1 MAGLTSSSARPR
13 RQPRRVGSRPVK
25 KVRVAHITTI
35 DMGLRYLLLNQLR
48 YLQDAGYDI
57 TGISA
62 AGPDVPVIQE
72 AGIPHLEVPMNR
84 KPFSP
89 VADLKGF
96 LHYWRL
102 LAQEKFTIVHT
113 HNPKPTFYGQI
124 AARLAGAPI
133 VVNTLHGFYFH
144 ENTHPVLRRIFIWME
159 TVAARCADVILS
171 QNQEDI
177 QTAIREGICP
187 PHKIKF
193 LGNGIDLRR
202 FHGRV
207 SPAEKGLARQRI
219 GLSPDHK
226 VVGFVGRLVKEK
238 GIPEL
243 LEAARIL
250 RAGNPNVR
258 FLFIGPMDTDKPDA
272 LSPKTAAEYGVEDIC
287 TFLGLRHDLPELYST
302 MDVCALPSHREGFP
316 RAPMEAC
323 AMGVPIVV
331 TDIRGCREVI
341 EIDRNGLLVPLKDS
355 CALASALGKILSSP
369 ELAARYAAG
378 ARKVAEERFDE
389 RLVFDKVRGE
399 YARLLGQKG
408 LPVPGALT
416 GGAVAST

>member
-1 MAGLTSSSARPR
+1 
-13 RQPRRVGSRPVK
+13 
-25 KVRVAHITTI
+25 
-35 DMGLRYLLLNQLR
+35 MGLRYLLLNQLR
-48 YLQDAGYDI
+48 YLAEAGYDI

-62 AGPDVPVIQE
+62 AGPDVPVILG

-89 VADLKGF
+89 LADLKGF
-96 LHYWRL
+96 LSYWRV
-102 LAQEKFTIVHT
+102 LAKERFTVVHT

-124 AARLAGAPI
+124 AARLAGVPV

-144 ENTHPVLRRIFIWME
+144 DNTHPLLRRIFIWME
-159 TVAARCADVILS
+159 TLAARCADVILS

-187 PHKIKF
+187 PQKIKF
-193 LGNGIDLRR
+193 LGNGIDIARY
-202 FHGRV
+202 HGRV
-207 SPAEKGLARQRI
+207 SPAEKGLARQRL

-226 VVGFVGRLVKEK
+226 VVGFVGRLVREK

-250 RAGNPNVR
+250 RQSLPEVR
-258 FLFIGPMDTDKPDA
+258 FLFIGPADSDKPDA
-272 LSPKTAAEYGVEDIC
+272 LSSRTAADYQVEDIC

-302 MDVCALPSHREGFP
+302 MDVLALPSHREGFP

-341 EIDRNGLLVPLKDS
+341 EPDRNGLLVPLKDPK
-355 CALASALGKILSSP
+355 ALAAALGKILTSP
-369 ELAARYAAG
+369 QLAARYASG

-399 YARLLGQKG
+399 YARLLEEKG
-408 LPVPGALT
+408 LPVPTALT
-416 GGAVAST
+416 GGAFAST